1 MPVNKGG
8 FKTKISKVSPEVS
21 PVVNVKI
28 EQVEDKIPEQQNIVP
43 EKLKRSKKKD
53 VTPYYLQYNGTPL
66 YPMKDDQTHMSK
78 RYVLFIG
85 NLPYDITKEQLEE
98 HFRKTSEYFIQ
109 GNGQSL

>member
-8 FKTKISKVSPEVS
+8 FKTKMTNVTPEAK
-21 PVVNVKI
+21 PVVNVK
-28 EQVEDKIPEQQNIVP
+28 VEPTEQQNIVP
-43 EKLKRSKKKD
+43 EKAKKSRKKD
-53 VTPYYLQYNGTPL
+53 ITPYYLQYNGTPL

-98 HFRKTSEYFIQ
+98 HFRKTSEY
-109 GNGQSL
+109 LDE